1 MVGTLAGN
9 TAENEGKSEI
19 RLGNTVTS
27 KRAVV
32 TGASSGI
39 GRATA
44 LQLASAGWKVVALAR
59 RRDKLIELSDQ
70 LGDACEYVV
79 CDVTN
84 EVSTQAAVTR
94 ILRGGP
100 VKALVNCAGGAIG
113 QDPIEECSV
122 EDWRK
127 MYDVNVLGTLRITQ
141 KLLPALKAA
150 PGGGT
155 VVVVSSTAGIE
166 PYEGGGGYCGV
177 KSAER
182 VLAQTLRFEQVGQ
195 PLRVIDVSPGMVE
208 TEEFSLNRFHG
219 DQAKADA
226 VYAGVPSPL
235 TGDDIAECI
244 EWALDLP
251 DSVDIDSIVVRPRA
265 QASAQR
271 VYRES

>member
-1 MVGTLAGN
+1 MAGISAGN
-9 TAENEGKSEI
+9 QENTQV
-19 RLGNTVTS
+19 RLGSTMTS

-32 TGASSGI
+32 AGASSGI

-44 LQLASAGWKVVALAR
+44 MQLASAGWKVVALAR
-59 RRDKLIELSDQ
+59 REDRLEELADQ
-70 LGDACEYVV
+70 LGDSCEYVV
-79 CDVTN
+79 CDVTD
-84 EVSTQAAVTR
+84 EDSTQSAVDEV
-94 ILRGGP
+94 LAGGP

-113 QDPIEECSV
+113 QDRIEDCDL
-122 EDWRK
+122 EDWRR

-141 KLLPALKAA
+141 KLLPALKCA

-166 PYEGGGGYCGV
+166 SYEGGAGYCGV
-177 KSAER
+177 KAAER
-182 VLAQTLRFEQVGQ
+182 ALAQTLRFEEVGQ
-195 PLRVIDVSPGMVE
+195 PLRVIDVAPGMVE
-208 TEEFSLNRFHG
+208 TKEFSLNRFHG

-251 DSVDIDSIVVRPRA
+251 DSVDIDSLVVRPRA

-271 VYRES
+271 VYRER

>member
-1 MVGTLAGN
+1 MAGTLAGN

-27 KRAVV
+27 RRVVV

-44 LQLASAGWKVVALAR
+44 LQLASVGWKVVALAR
-59 RRDKLIELSDQ
+59 RKNKLIELSDQ

-79 CDVTN
+79 CDLTN
-84 EVSTQAAVTR
+84 EASTQAAVTR

-113 QDPIEECSV
+113 KDRIEDCNV
-122 EDWRK
+122 ENWRK
-127 MYDVNVLGTLRITQ
+127 MYDTNVLGTLRITQ
-141 KLLPALKAA
+141 KLLPALKRAT
-150 PGGGT
+150 GGGT

-166 PYEGGGGYCGV
+166 PYESGAGYCGV

-182 VLAQTLRFEQVGQ
+182 VFAQTLRYEEVGE
-195 PLRVIDVSPGMVE
+195 PLRVIDVSPGMVH

-219 DQAKADA
+219 DKAKADA
-226 VYAGVPSPL
+226 VYKGVPNPL
-235 TGDDIAECI
+235 NADDIAECI

-251 DSVDIDSIVVRPRA
+251 DDINIDSLVVRPRA
-265 QASAQR
+265 EASAQR

>member
-19 RLGNTVTS
+19 RLGNTITS

-44 LQLASAGWKVVALAR
+44 LQLASVGWKVVALAR
-59 RRDKLIELSDQ
+59 RKNKLIELSDQ

-79 CDVTN
+79 CDLTN
-84 EVSTQAAVTR
+84 EDSTQAAVTR

-113 QDPIEECSV
+113 KDRIEDCNV
-122 EDWRK
+122 ENWRK

-141 KLLPALKAA
+141 KLLPALKRAT
-150 PGGGT
+150 GGGT

-166 PYEGGGGYCGV
+166 PYENGAGYCGV

-182 VLAQTLRFEQVGQ
+182 VLARTLRYEEVGE
-195 PLRVIDVSPGMVE
+195 PLRVIDVSPGMVH

-219 DQAKADA
+219 DKAKADA
-226 VYAGVPSPL
+226 VYKGVPNPL
-235 TGDDIAECI
+235 NADDIAECI

-251 DSVDIDSIVVRPRA
+251 DDIDIDSLVVRPRA
-265 QASAQR
+265 EASAQR
-271 VYRES
+271 VYRED

>member
-1 MVGTLAGN
+1 MVGTQAGI
-9 TAENEGKSEI
+9 TAEYEGKSEI
-19 RLGNTVTS
+19 KLGNTITS

-39 GRATA
+39 GRATV

-79 CDVTN
+79 CDLTN
-84 EVSTQAAVTR
+84 EASTQEAVNR

-113 QDPIEECSV
+113 QDPIEECNID
-122 EDWRK
+122 DWRN
-127 MYDVNVLGTLRITQ
+127 MYEVNVLGTLRITK
-141 KLLPALKAA
+141 KLLPALKQAS
-150 PGGGT
+150 GGGT
-155 VVVVSSTAGIE
+155 VVVVSSVAGIE
-166 PYEGGGGYCGV
+166 PYEGGAGYCAA

-182 VLAQTLRFEQVGQ
+182 ILAQVLRFEQVGQ
-195 PLRVIDVSPGMVE
+195 PLRVIDVSPGMVR

-226 VYAGVPSPL
+226 VYEGVPDPL

-251 DSVDIDSIVVRPRA
+251 DGVDVDSLVVRPRA
-265 QASAQR
+265 QASAHR
-271 VYRES
+271 VYREN

>member
-44 LQLASAGWKVVALAR
+44 LQLASVGWKVVALAR
-59 RRDKLIELSDQ
+59 RKDKLIELSDQ

-84 EVSTQAAVTR
+84 EASTQAAVTR
-94 ILRGGP
+94 IVRGGP

-113 QDPIEECSV
+113 QDPIEECNV

-141 KLLPALKAA
+141 KLLPALKKA

-208 TEEFSLNRFHG
+208 TKEFSLNRFHG

>member
-1 MVGTLAGN
+1 MAGTLAGD
-9 TAENEGKSEI
+9 TSENEGKSEI

-27 KRAVV
+27 KRVVV

-44 LQLASAGWKVVALAR
+44 LQLASVGWKVVALAR
-59 RRDKLIELSDQ
+59 RKDKLIKLSDQ

-84 EVSTQAAVTR
+84 EMSTQAAVAR

-113 QDPIEECSV
+113 QDPIEECNV
-122 EDWRK
+122 DDWRK

-141 KLLPALKAA
+141 KLLPALKKA

-182 VLAQTLRFEQVGQ
+182 VLAQTLRFEQVGE
-195 PLRVIDVSPGMVE
+195 PLRVIDVSPGMVR
-208 TEEFSLNRFHG
+208 TKEFSLNRFHG
-219 DQAKADA
+219 DKAKADA
-226 VYAGVPSPL
+226 VYRGVPSPL

-271 VYRES
+271 VYRED

>member
-1 MVGTLAGN
+1 M
-9 TAENEGKSEI
+9 AENNKESETGA
-19 RLGNTVTS
+19 R
-27 KRAVV
+27 RAVI

-44 LQLASAGWKVVALAR
+44 LHLAAKGWKVVALAR
-59 RRDKLIELSDQ
+59 REDRLAALADQ
-70 LGDACEYVV
+70 IGDACEYVV
-79 CDVTN
+79 CDVTD
-84 EVSTQAAVTR
+84 EASTQAAVDT
-94 ILRGGP
+94 ILHGGD

-113 QDPIEECSV
+113 QDPIESCEV
-122 EDWRK
+122 EDWRR

-182 VLAQTLRFEQVGQ
+182 VLAQTLRFEQVGE

-208 TEEFSLNRFHG
+208 TKEFSLNRFHG

-244 EWALDLP
+244 EWAVDLP

-271 VYRES
+271 VYHER